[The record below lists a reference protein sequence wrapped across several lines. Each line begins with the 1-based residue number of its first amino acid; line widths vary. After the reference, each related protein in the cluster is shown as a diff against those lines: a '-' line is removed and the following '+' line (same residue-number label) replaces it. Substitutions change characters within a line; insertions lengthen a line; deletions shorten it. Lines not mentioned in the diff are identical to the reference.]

1 MFTTLC
7 ALVPADPHYPERTRR
22 LTILKRV
29 LDGTLYDELP
39 YEFHQERGAGGEYIP
54 LRMRKPSVRYPLARI
69 VVDDSVSLVFSEGHF
84 PTIDCSDQRV
94 RALFA
99 DLAKECTLNHVMME
113 AALRGAIGSV
123 AILFRVLNGRAF
135 FSVLETPHLTPEWN
149 PEVPDELLRVT
160 ERFKVRGA
168 ALIPR
173 GYSDL
178 DPGAEYWFLRYWDE
192 LDDVWFEPQLVA
204 APPRPPVRD
213 EAHSKRH
220 GMGFVPLV
228 WVKNLPGGPD
238 GVDAVDGACTFR
250 AAVETTI
257 EIDYQL
263 SQAGRGLKYSSDPT
277 LLIREPA
284 GVEGEIVRGGGN
296 ALIVSEKGDA
306 RLLEIDGTASAAVIE
321 YIRTLRELAL
331 EGVHGNRASPERLSA
346 AQSGRAI
353 EMMNQGLVWLAD
365 NLRVSY
371 GDALL
376 KLARMVVRA
385 TNLYPLRIFG
395 EVVEP
400 IPPGTRLGLI
410 WPRWYAP
417 SSEDRA
423 RDAQTL
429 RTLSEARHISRE
441 TAVKS
446 IADVY
451 DIEDVHAELARIGAA
466 AGHADAGTDPR
477 EDA

>member
-1 MFTTLC
+1 
-7 ALVPADPHYPERTRR
+7 VPADPHFPERTRR
-22 LTILKRV
+22 LEILKRV
-29 LDGTLYDELP
+29 LDGTLYDTLP
-39 YEFHQERGAGGEYIP
+39 YEFHQERGGGGEYIP
-54 LRMRKPSVRYPLARI
+54 LRLRKPSVRYPLARI

-84 PTIDCSDQRV
+84 PTIDCQDQRV

-99 DLAKECTLNHVMME
+99 DLARECTLNQVMME

-123 AILFRVLNGRAF
+123 AIQFRMLRNRAF
-135 FSVLETPHLTPEWN
+135 FSVLETPYLWPEWD
-149 PEVPDELLRVT
+149 PLAPDELLGVT
-160 ERFKVRGA
+160 ERRKVAGA
-168 ALIPR
+168 MLLAR
-173 GYSDL
+173 GYVGL
-178 DPGAEYWFLRYWDE
+178 DPGLQYWFERHWDRHE
-192 LDDVWFEPQLVA
+192 ETWFV
-204 APPRPPVRD
+204 PRPVAGEQRPPERD
-213 EAHSKRH
+213 PDRSQRH
-220 GMGFVPLV
+220 GLGFVPLV

-238 GVDAVDGACTFR
+238 GVDSVDGACTFR
-250 AAVETTI
+250 AAVETGI

-284 GVEGEIVRGGGN
+284 GGDGELVRGGGN
-296 ALIVSEKGDA
+296 ALVVSEKGDA
-306 RLLEIDGTASAAVIE
+306 RLLEIDGTASAAVID

-331 EGVHGNRASPERLSA
+331 EAVHGNRASPERLSA

-376 KLARMVVRA
+376 KLARMVMRA
-385 TNLYPLRIFG
+385 THLYPLRIFG

-400 IPPGTRLGLI
+400 IPPAVRLGLI

-429 RTLSEARHISRE
+429 RTLAEARHISRE

-451 DIEDVHAELARIGAA
+451 DIEDVPAELARIGASGPHA
-466 AGHADAGTDPR
+466 APQEEA
-477 EDA
+477 